1 MKFTSVAIA
10 LLAFAF
16 SARAATV
23 TYTPG
28 TGVLLYPENFFEAN
42 SNSIVQAI
50 AGAFPGTGSGNAS
63 TNVAQGWNASQT
75 FLGPVYFG
83 TTNAVTELA
92 GKQNADAQLDVVAGL
107 TSGTS
112 TNFLAGDGTFKQ
124 VTTNM
129 IPGLAADI
137 AAAAA
142 SGSGG
147 GDVVT
152 TADNVL
158 SGVNQFTNGLG
169 QVFSVPPRVLG
180 GRINGWMAPQ
190 MTPGTN
196 AATQAQ
202 YKVLGDGI
210 PALEFDGATSEEIS
224 MVGLLSQDPDRG
236 SFVTVTFASDDTA
249 NTVCWQAQWQLLTLR
264 GIDTNLLSTAATW
277 TSNIPGTARVPTN
290 ITFSLNAPTGLVG
303 STNDFSKP
311 YMLRITRLPGS
322 DSSLSNAYLIGVD
335 HRYGR

>member
-1 MKFTSVAIA
+1 M
-10 LLAFAF
+10 L
-16 SARAATV
+16 
-23 TYTPG
+23 
-28 TGVLLYPENFFEAN
+28 
-42 SNSIVQAI
+42 
-50 AGAFPGTGSGNAS
+50 
-63 TNVAQGWNASQT
+63 
-75 FLGPVYFG
+75 
-83 TTNAVTELA
+83 
-92 GKQNADAQLDVVAGL
+92 
-107 TSGTS
+107 
-112 TNFLAGDGTFKQ
+112 
-124 VTTNM
+124 
-129 IPGLAADI
+129 
-137 AAAAA
+137 
-142 SGSGG
+142 
-147 GDVVT
+147 T

-158 SGVNQFTNGLG
+158 TGVNQFTNGLG

-180 GRINGWMAPQ
+180 GRINGWTAPQ

-210 PALEFDGATSEEIS
+210 PAVEFDGTTSEEIS

-236 SFVTVTFASDDTA
+236 SFVTITFASDDNA

-322 DSSLSNAYLIGVD
+322 DSSLSNAYVIGVD
-335 HRYGR
+335 HRYGL